1 MLEKKVLDLLNQELD
16 GTNSEKERVAVQ
28 NILQKRPKARKYF
41 EDLQEISLIFQRT
54 KNVPVPSHLKNRI
67 LNALPFPKP
76 AAPIRLA
83 PARSFLNELRTNL
96 RYRYTY
102 VFASG
107 AVAGILLFAVFTS
120 QPADSTNMIG
130 TMASGQPAALAEA
143 NANIKLNEITGTITA
158 RRFDSKVVADL
169 NLQVPQEVDVI
180 LNFDEQQLRFDSF
193 HPVADAQG
201 TLVILEGQVRLTVSG
216 QHQYQMTFTGNQ
228 DSRPPITVKLFAR
241 GILLSEYKLTFEQKE
256 NH

>member
-1 MLEKKVLDLLNQELD
+1 
-16 GTNSEKERVAVQ
+16 
-28 NILQKRPKARKYF
+28 
-41 EDLQEISLIFQRT
+41 
-54 KNVPVPSHLKNRI
+54 
-67 LNALPFPKP
+67 
-76 AAPIRLA
+76 
-83 PARSFLNELRTNL
+83 
-96 RYRYTY
+96 
-102 VFASG
+102 
-107 AVAGILLFAVFTS
+107 
-120 QPADSTNMIG
+120 
-130 TMASGQPAALAEA
+130 MASGQPAALAEA
-143 NANIKLNEITGTITA
+143 NANIKLSEITGTVTA